1 MQSPKA
7 PKQYPKPPE
16 GTWTE
21 HYSELGT
28 APVSY
33 ESSIS
38 PEFYE
43 QVVQPMFERG
53 GVFYVLPDKAS
64 LAETFPEFV
73 KSRKTAKR

>member
-7 PKQYPKPPE
+7 PRQYPKPSE

-21 HYSELGT
+21 HYPDLGT

-38 PEFYE
+38 PESS
-43 QVVQPMFERG
+43 PSLTHDERLRSPRRPSTG
-53 GVFYVLPDKAS
+53 HTGPRIKPAKRSRAS
-64 LAETFPEFV
+64 LSP
-73 KSRKTAKR
+73 SSG

>member
-1 MQSPKA
+1 MTDAAKIPKQSA
-7 PKQYPKPPE
+7 RQYPKPPE

-21 HYSELGT
+21 HYPELDT

-43 QVVQPMFERG
+43 LEREA
-53 GVFYVLPDKAS
+53 VF
-64 LAETFPEFV
+64 
-73 KSRKTAKR
+73 KRA